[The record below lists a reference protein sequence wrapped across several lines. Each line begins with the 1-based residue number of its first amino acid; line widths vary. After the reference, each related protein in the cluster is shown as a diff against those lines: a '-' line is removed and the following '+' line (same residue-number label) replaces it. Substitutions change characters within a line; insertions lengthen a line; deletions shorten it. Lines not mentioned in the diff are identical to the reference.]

1 MAHGPQSVSLT
12 LGFFQIPTHFRKSL
26 EEHIQDVC
34 CFFSHFSI
42 DTSVAHFDMIC
53 FFWGDRIET

>member
-12 LGFFQIPTHFRKSL
+12 LGFFQIPTHFRKIL

-42 DTSVAHFDMIC
+42 DTLREENPKDPI
-53 FFWGDRIET
+53 